1 LKAGKTPRQSRPRG
15 GRIGMV
21 ELLRGNDPVL
31 FSWVEALLKEA
42 GILAVV
48 MDQHMSVLEGSVGAL
63 PRRLMVAG
71 ADAARARRLLRDA
84 GVALAAD

>member
-1 LKAGKTPRQSRPRG
+1 
-15 GRIGMV
+15 MV
-21 ELLRGNDPVL
+21 ELLRSNDPVL
-31 FSWVEALLKEA
+31 FSWAEALMKDA

-48 MDQHMSVLEGSVGAL
+48 MDVHMSVLEGSIGAL
-63 PRRLMVAG
+63 PRRLMVAD

>member
-1 LKAGKTPRQSRPRG
+1 M
-15 GRIGMV
+15 I

>member
-1 LKAGKTPRQSRPRG
+1 
-15 GRIGMV
+15 
-21 ELLRGNDPVL
+21 
-31 FSWVEALLKEA
+31 
-42 GILAVV
+42 
-48 MDQHMSVLEGSVGAL
+48 L